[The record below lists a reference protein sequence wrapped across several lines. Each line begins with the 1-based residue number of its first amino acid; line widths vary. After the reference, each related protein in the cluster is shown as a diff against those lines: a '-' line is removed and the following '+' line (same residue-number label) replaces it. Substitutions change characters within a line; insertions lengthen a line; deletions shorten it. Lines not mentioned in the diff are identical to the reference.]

1 MASYC
6 IPSVRRL
13 FCTFLNVSPT
23 FSGWSFHFPLLCF
36 DRFFFSRPTQVFAPS
51 IYIISPFLLGG
62 LEPIGLLALVGEH
75 GSVIPDTLYYEGLC
89 PKTGWW
95 WTSMG
100 LAEVDGMY
108 QLPRWL
114 YKIQNKTDST
124 DIDS

>member
-1 MASYC
+1 MFPPRSLDGRFIFPC
-6 IPSVRRL
+6 CVLTVSFFHVRHKYSLLLSIL
-13 FCTFLNVSPT
+13 FPD
-23 FSGWSFHFPLLCF
+23 FSLS
-36 DRFFFSRPTQVFAPS
+36 
-51 IYIISPFLLGG
+51 SPFLLGG